1 MLPMFPL
8 SSPLLPYE
16 RLPLHVFEERY
27 RIMIADCLA
36 GERRFGVV
44 LIARGSEVGGGDVRN
59 ETGTVAEI
67 EVASPTADG
76 GYGILATGTSR
87 LDVTEWL
94 ADAPY
99 PRALV
104 QIHEESEDD
113 DLSSEVADTLAEL
126 RALRELWAELGEG
139 PALPDQVSLGASFSA
154 QVWRLCSAT
163 PLGELDRQRLLESPS
178 TRARLELLQMLIR
191 EHHADFATMLDQ
203 RGA

>member
-1 MLPMFPL
+1 MFPL

-27 RIMIADCLA
+27 RVMIADCLA

-67 EVASPTADG
+67 EVVSPTPDG
-76 GYGILATGTSR
+76 RYGILATGTTQ
-87 LDVTEWL
+87 LIVKEWL

-104 QIHEESEDD
+104 QLRDEIENE
-113 DLSSEVADTLAEL
+113 DLSSEVAITLSEL

-139 PALPDQVSLGASFSA
+139 PALPDQVSLGASFSE

-163 PLGELDRQRLLESPS
+163 PLGELDRQRLLDA
-178 TRARLELLQMLIR
+178 TTTQTRLELLQTLIR
-191 EHHADFATMLDQ
+191 EHHFDFATMLQQ
-203 RGA
+203 RRD